1 MTRLR
6 AVGLVSGWGAGVA
19 ALPANAPA
27 AAEGRRVL
35 PMPRP
40 ALDGERFR
48 RATRECLLGVAAVEA
63 MLAEGGLTRD
73 AIRGADTALLY
84 VTAAAYGASNRL
96 FIGAGGAST
105 ARTEGGLAE
114 TRRGSASA
122 TPDGLAETR
131 RGSGSATP
139 GGLAETRRGSGSA
152 TPSGLAEA
160 RRGSGSAT
168 PGGLAETRRGSGS
181 ATPGTLHFPYTAPS
195 AVPAEVAIEYGLT
208 GGYVILVGGAR
219 ATIDAIWQAARL
231 LAARRCR
238 RALVL
243 AVETFAECEDL
254 WARGRWAARGPL
266 VEAAACALL
275 EGDGHVGYGPADGP
289 APLETLAVRRAG
301 EILACAPLVAAAL
314 AREAGQPEA
323 RLTGEWRGRR
333 AAVTLALP
341 AAGTPA
347 LA

>member
-96 FIGAGGAST
+96 FIGAGGSST
-105 ARTEGGLAE
+105 ARTEG
-114 TRRGSASA
+114 
-122 TPDGLAETR
+122 GLAETR

-152 TPSGLAEA
+152 TPGGLAEA
-160 RRGSGSAT
+160 RRGSA
-168 PGGLAETRRGSGS
+168 S

-301 EILACAPLVAAAL
+301 EILACVPLVAAAL

>member
-96 FIGAGGAST
+96 FIGAGGSST
-105 ARTEGGLAE
+105 ARTEG
-114 TRRGSASA
+114 
-122 TPDGLAETR
+122 
-131 RGSGSATP
+131 
-139 GGLAETRRGSGSA
+139 
-152 TPSGLAEA
+152 GLAEA

-168 PGGLAETRRGSGS
+168 PGGLAEARRGSGS

-254 WARGRWAARGPL
+254 WARGRWAARGPR

-301 EILACAPLVAAAL
+301 EILACVPLVAAAL

>member
-1 MTRLR
+1 
-6 AVGLVSGWGAGVA
+6 VA
-19 ALPANAPA
+19 D
-27 AAEGRRVL
+27 GRRVI
-35 PMPRP
+35 PVPRP

-96 FIGAGGAST
+96 FVGAGGAST
-105 ARTEGGLAE
+105 ARTAGGLAE
-114 TRRGSASA
+114 ARRGSASA
-122 TPDGLAETR
+122 TPAGGRGETR
-131 RGSGSATP
+131 RGDASATP
-139 GGLAETRRGSGSA
+139 GGA
-152 TPSGLAEA
+152 
-160 RRGSGSAT
+160 
-168 PGGLAETRRGSGS
+168 PGEESREGRA
-181 ATPGTLHFPYTAPS
+181 GTLHFPYTAPS

-347 LA
+347 LV

>member
-96 FIGAGGAST
+96 FIGAGGSST
-105 ARTEGGLAE
+105 ARTEG
-114 TRRGSASA
+114 
-122 TPDGLAETR
+122 GLAETR

-152 TPSGLAEA
+152 TPGGLAEA
-160 RRGSGSAT
+160 RRGSASAT
-168 PGGLAETRRGSGS
+168 PGGLAEARRGSAS

-341 AAGTPA
+341 ADGTPA
-347 LA
+347 LV